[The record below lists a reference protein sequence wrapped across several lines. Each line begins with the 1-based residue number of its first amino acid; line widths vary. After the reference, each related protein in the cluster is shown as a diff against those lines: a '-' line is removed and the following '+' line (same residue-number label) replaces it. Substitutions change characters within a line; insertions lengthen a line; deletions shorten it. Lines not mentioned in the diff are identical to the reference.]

1 MRTQKR
7 KEYCFVRFSKE
18 QYDDITIMAEL
29 RGTTVASLLR
39 DSYFRRSFRTPNV
52 PHQLAIRVGQ
62 LVQDVDTL
70 LNALTDLADK
80 GFREGFHPEIE
91 RARKATDEIIDF
103 VGGKRGYS
111 MD

>member
-1 MRTQKR
+1 MA
-7 KEYCFVRFSKE
+7 
-18 QYDDITIMAEL
+18 DI

-39 DSYFRRSFRTPNV
+39 DSYFRRSLRTPNV

-62 LVQDVDTL
+62 FVQDVDTI
-70 LNALTDLADK
+70 LNGLTDLADS

-91 RARKATDEIIDF
+91 RARKAADEIIDF

-111 MD
+111 LD